1 MKNWKILTFLI
12 SAVVLTIFVVGGLKL
27 TQATEVNAA
36 QAYLRI
42 HIRANSNSEA
52 DQAVKLKVKEAVVN
66 FLTPKVNNCAS
77 INEAHAIIERNLTFI
92 SAVATQTLNENG
104 FNYAARARINDEF
117 FPTRAYQDLVLGSG
131 VYDALII
138 ELGSG
143 TGDNWWC
150 VIYPPLCFVGENNST
165 NNIVFKSKI
174 WEILNKN

>member
-27 TQATEVNAA
+27 SQATEVNAA

-77 INEAHAIIERNLTFI
+77 VNQAHAIIE
-92 SAVATQTLNENG
+92 G
-104 FNYAARARINDEF
+104 AREKPR
-117 FPTRAYQDLVLGSG
+117 
-131 VYDALII
+131 
-138 ELGSG
+138 
-143 TGDNWWC
+143 
-150 VIYPPLCFVGENNST
+150 
-165 NNIVFKSKI
+165 
-174 WEILNKN
+174 